1 MSRKIL
7 TPVSSAL
14 ALLMLLVTS
23 ATFSCPV
30 LAQPLFGN
38 SHGGAMTFG
47 SPNFMNSIF
56 NA

>member
-38 SHGGAMTFG
+38 SHGGAMIFG